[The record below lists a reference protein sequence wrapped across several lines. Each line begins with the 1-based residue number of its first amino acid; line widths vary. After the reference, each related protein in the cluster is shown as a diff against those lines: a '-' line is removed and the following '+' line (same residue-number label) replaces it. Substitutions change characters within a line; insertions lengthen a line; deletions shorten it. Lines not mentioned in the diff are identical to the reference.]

1 MEVTNKVPAG
11 PRVLLSMACFVI
23 VVAGMKAASPILV
36 PFLLSVF
43 IALIFSPLLFWM
55 QRKGIQDGI
64 AILVILALI
73 VVIGW
78 MLTALVGNSVN
89 DFLSQKERFT
99 IVMQDRLTR
108 VTDWLE
114 EHDLQKFF
122 DEKFGEDDATEAFP
136 DSPQPG
142 LPESQDTPLATPPA
156 TVPPGPEDTDTESQS
171 QWIVDLTE
179 QMNPG
184 KVFDLA
190 GKTFQ
195 GLRRALTNIFLI
207 LLTVVFIL
215 LEAAGFPRKLEAA
228 LDRPDDSLKGYSQF
242 TESLKRYLVVKSI
255 FSAITGVVIWIW
267 LSILGVEF
275 AMLWG
280 LLAFLLNFV
289 PNIGS
294 ILAAIPA
301 VLMALVQFGPGKAIA
316 AALGFLVVNVV
327 VGSITEPRFMGREL
341 GLSTLVVFLSLVFW
355 GWVLGPVGM
364 LLSVPLTMVLKIA
377 LGSSED
383 TRWISTML
391 GPDPGRKRSSDPDKE
406 SAAVERGPP

>member
-1 MEVTNKVPAG
+1 
-11 PRVLLSMACFVI
+11 MACFVI

-43 IALIFSPLLFWM
+43 IALIFSPLLFWL

-73 VVIGW
+73 VLIGW

-89 DFLSQKERFT
+89 DFLNQRKNFTETLERKWSS
-99 IVMQDRLTR
+99 

-114 EHDLQKFF
+114 EHDLEKMFGKDAEDTG
-122 DEKFGEDDATEAFP
+122 DERRTINQAEPGSAAPAEPGEVNPRATGSPVPASPSDP
-136 DSPQPG
+136 DSEDQP
-142 LPESQDTPLATPPA
+142 
-156 TVPPGPEDTDTESQS
+156 

-179 QMNPG
+179 QVDPG
-184 KVFDLA
+184 KIFDIA
-190 GKTFQ
+190 GRTFK
-195 GLRRALTNIFLI
+195 GLRSALTNVFLI

-228 LDRPDDSLKGYSQF
+228 LDRPDDSLQGYHQF
-242 TESLKRYLVVKSI
+242 TESLKRYLAVKSI
-255 FSAITGVVIWIW
+255 FSAITGTVIWIW
-267 LSILGVEF
+267 LTVLGVEF
-275 AMLWG
+275 ALLWG
-280 LLAFLLNFV
+280 ILAFLLNFV

-301 VLMALVQFGPGKAIA
+301 VLMALVQFGPGKAVA
-316 AALGFLVVNVV
+316 TALGFVTVNIV
-327 VGSITEPRFMGREL
+327 VGSLTEPRFMGREL
-341 GLSTLVVFLSLVFW
+341 GISTLVVFLSLVFW

-377 LGSSED
+377 LGASED

-391 GPDPGRKRSSDPDKE
+391 GPDPGRTKSPDPDE
-406 SAAVERGPP
+406 NSAAASAG